1 MAGRQGSRD
10 DRCDDDRCDDDRCDD
25 DRCDGD
31 EVMRVVK
38 TVFE

>member
-10 DRCDDDRCDDDRCDD
+10 DRCDDDRCDDRH
-25 DRCDGD
+25 DGD
-31 EVMRVVK
+31 EAVRVVK

>member
-10 DRCDDDRCDDDRCDD
+10 DRCDDDRCD
-25 DRCDGD
+25 GD
-31 EVMRVVK
+31 EVMRVIK